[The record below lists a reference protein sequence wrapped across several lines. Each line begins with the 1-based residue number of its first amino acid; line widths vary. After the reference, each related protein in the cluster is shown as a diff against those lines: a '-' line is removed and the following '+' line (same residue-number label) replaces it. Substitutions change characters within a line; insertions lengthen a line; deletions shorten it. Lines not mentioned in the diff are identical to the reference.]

1 MRPSL
6 YAVAGHT
13 SVEERDRLGRGEF
26 VATGGR
32 PCRVEAA
39 AAKILVLPREPNPAI
54 GKRQTMSSPSDAEV
68 IGRSLG
74 EPEAFGLIY
83 DRHAATLLRF
93 LGRRAGA
100 TVAEGLVGELFRIAF
115 ERRKTFDVSRAS
127 ALPWLYGIGSNV
139 LLKHRRAEARRLR
152 ASARMAAAG
161 GVAYRGASAAALDA
175 RLLFPRVADAIESL
189 PDSEREALLLF
200 VWEELPYESV
210 AEALELPIGTV
221 RSRLNRA
228 RARLRELLEP
238 NGKGRERSR

>member
-1 MRPSL
+1 
-6 YAVAGHT
+6 
-13 SVEERDRLGRGEF
+13 
-26 VATGGR
+26 
-32 PCRVEAA
+32 
-39 AAKILVLPREPNPAI
+39 
-54 GKRQTMSSPSDAEV
+54 MSSPSDAEV

-83 DRHAATLLRF
+83 DRHAPALLRF
-93 LGRRAGA
+93 LGRRVGAGI
-100 TVAEGLVGELFRIAF
+100 AEELVGELFRIAF

-139 LLKHRRAEARRLR
+139 LLKHRRTEARRLR
-152 ASARMAAAG
+152 ASARMATPGGAAD
-161 GVAYRGASAAALDA
+161 RRASAAALDA
-175 RLLFPRVADAIESL
+175 RLLLPRVADAIESL

-200 VWEELPYESV
+200 AWEELPYESV

-238 NGKGRERSR
+238 NGKRRERSR